1 MAHQDFGGETGM
13 QTFLAEMIGSMFLVT
28 LGFSSQAANLL
39 NRSWGKDGGWLMM
52 GLNWGIGLAVGLLA
66 AITLGSQGHVNP
78 MITLAFIA
86 AGIFPASEAP
96 LYFAAQITGGIL
108 SGVLIWLLYLPL
120 WRVTDDKD
128 AKLACF
134 AMAPAIRMPPA
145 NFLAEALSFFI
156 FVVGIFLIVKVVFP
170 LGVVPGC
177 LVTGIWLT
185 AAICGTGGQTGAGY
199 GIDLGP
205 RIAHQLLPVA
215 GKRDSDWSYAWVPVL
230 GPAIGGIAAALASR
244 ALGLV

>member
-1 MAHQDFGGETGM
+1 M
-13 QTFLAEMIGSMFLVT
+13 QTFFAEMVGSMFLVT
-28 LGFSSQAANLL
+28 MGFSSHAANLL
-39 NRSWGKDGGWLMM
+39 NKSWGKGSGWLMM
-52 GLNWGIGLAVGLLA
+52 GLNWGIGLAVGLIA
-66 AITLGSQGHVNP
+66 AISLGSQGHVNP
-78 MITLAFIA
+78 MITLAFIV
-86 AGIFPASEAP
+86 AGMFPASDAP
-96 LYFAAQITGGIL
+96 LYFAAQITGGFL

-120 WRVTDDKD
+120 WRATDDKD

-134 AMAPAIRMPPA
+134 AMAPAIQMPSA
-145 NFLAEALSFFI
+145 NFLSEALSFFI
-156 FVVGIFLIVKVVFP
+156 FVVGIFLIVKAVFP
-170 LGVVPGC
+170 LGVVPGS
-177 LVTGIWLT
+177 LVTGLWLT

-230 GPAIGGIAAALASR
+230 GPATGGTAAALASR

>member
-1 MAHQDFGGETGM
+1 M
-13 QTFLAEMIGSMFLVT
+13 QIFFAEMIGSMFLVT
-28 LGFSSQAANLL
+28 MGFSSQAANLL
-39 NRSWGKDGGWLMM
+39 NKSWGRDGGWLMM
-52 GLNWGIGLAVGLLA
+52 GLNWGIGLAVGLIA
-66 AITLGSQGHVNP
+66 AISLGSQGHVNP

-96 LYFAAQITGGIL
+96 LYFAAQLTGGIL

-120 WRVTDDKD
+120 WPATDDKN

-134 AMAPAIRMPPA
+134 AMAPAIREPSA

-156 FVVGIFLIVKVVFP
+156 FVVGIFLIVKAVFP
-170 LGVVPGC
+170 LGVVPGS

-215 GKRDSDWSYAWVPVL
+215 GKGYSDWSYAWVPVL
-230 GPAIGGIAAALASR
+230 GPAIGGIAAAFACR